1 MNVAFYA
8 PLKAVDHPVPSGD
21 REMARAFMTLLNG
34 LGHDVRVA
42 SRLRSFDKA
51 GSQAFQQHIAASA
64 DAEIDRLGD
73 AGR

>member
-21 REMARAFMTLLNG
+21 REMARAFMTLLDG

-42 SRLRSFDKA
+42 STLRSFDKA
-51 GSQAFQQHIAASA
+51 GSQSIPTTHRSK
-64 DAEIDRLGD
+64 RGSGNRPLG
-73 AGR
+73 RCWP